1 MTTSEAAVPDVAVPD
16 AIPKTRSDRIM
27 RRLLAP
33 LGQGEELGDVTSL
46 QNPWAVDDIR
56 AVLAAGVAKRKA
68 GR

>member
-27 RRLLAP
+27 RRLAP
-33 LGQGEELGDVTSL
+33 LGQGEELGDITSL

-56 AVLAAGVAKRKA
+56 AVLAAGVAERKA